1 GRNCCVVIFAVT
13 RPIRRRTK
21 AKKKHWFSSDV
32 VRAHHLILF
41 ALHCC
46 FSDRINPA
54 SAPASSSISSMN
66 PLGFL
71 TLLALVA
78 AGFAAAPP
86 TTQRTVSSHLTAQDQ
101 DRFAKVFAE
110 GLKSS
115 DLQSLYYSSANVAL
129 PAGDVVSTCKRL
141 FTLHAE
147 SKLNDFEKNFYLI
160 GARKNFGCKEALPA
174 KVETSVKTALAK
186 DATTTQEI
194 YYNLHSAKLAGLAV
208 DEKVRTALGKNLQS
222 VLKKDDSLNSL
233 GHAFAVAV
241 ELGPAGAFAYDRIE
255 EAFVQADE
263 VDGRMLQF
271 EGGLSITA
279 LIVNGGFKLAT
290 GLSKPAPVTAEQAV
304 KFATYFLSRA
314 SVQTPKGV
322 SVLLEAL
329 KLLAS
334 QKPIAPI
341 SVRLAGNGQLLPES
355 PVLSVRVCDLLG
367 KPLSPALAALSTTIV
382 SRTSGEALV
391 SKVNLV
397 PSKDDATLY
406 SYNLKSAAPSRG
418 QYRVDVEA
426 APSYRQQLQVSVLG
440 KVRVNSLEVGVGDTD
455 SAASSVKRHTVAHPS
470 KLATLLNADSQQKV
484 LLKTVLVDDASGK
497 PITVHQAFVMLRNQ
511 ETHQEIIFVAE
522 TDSSKAYK
530 FEMDVGARAADFG
543 HKSGLYEVRLIVG
556 DALLSNS
563 FQWHLADVELKFA
576 VSETKPSTV
585 DAASASRKP
594 LPEIVH
600 QFRAPEKRP
609 PRFVSDL
616 FTALCIAPLVILFGL
631 WMKLGVNV
639 KNFPLSLGAVG
650 FHLGLGAILVL
661 FGIFWLRL
669 NMFETI
675 RYLIPLALITFICGN
690 RMLRK
695 IARGSGSEK

>member
-1 GRNCCVVIFAVT
+1 
-13 RPIRRRTK
+13 
-21 AKKKHWFSSDV
+21 
-32 VRAHHLILF
+32 
-41 ALHCC
+41 
-46 FSDRINPA
+46 
-54 SAPASSSISSMN
+54 MN

-71 TLLALVA
+71 TLAALVVA
-78 AGFAAAPP
+78 ALAATPA
-86 TTQRTVSSHLTAQDQ
+86 TQRTVSSHLTAQDQ
-101 DRFAKVFAE
+101 ERFAKVFSE
-110 GLKSS
+110 GLKSN
-115 DLQSLYYSSANVAL
+115 DLQSLYYASVNVAL
-129 PAGDVVSTCKRL
+129 PAGDVTSTCMRL
-141 FTLHAE
+141 FTLHGE

-174 KVETSVKTALAK
+174 KVETAVKAALAK
-186 DATTTQEI
+186 DATTAQEI
-194 YYNLHSAKLAGLAV
+194 YYNFHSAKLAGLAV
-208 DEKVRTALGKNLQS
+208 DEKVRTTLGKNLQT

-233 GHAFAVAV
+233 GHAFAVAA
-241 ELGPAGAFAYDRIE
+241 ELGTAGSFAYDRIE

-263 VDGRMLQF
+263 VDGKMLQF

-290 GLSKPAPVTAEQAV
+290 SLSKPAPITADQAV

-334 QKPIAPI
+334 QKTIAPVC
-341 SVRLAGNGQLLPES
+341 VRLAGNGQLLPES

-367 KPLSPALAALSTTIV
+367 KPLSPALAALSTTVV
-382 SRTSGEALV
+382 SRTTNDALV

-406 SYNLKSAAPSRG
+406 TYNLKSASPTRG
-418 QYRVDVEA
+418 LYRVDVDA

-440 KVRVNSLEVGVGDTD
+440 KVRVSSLEVGVGDTD
-455 SAASSVKRHTVAHPS
+455 SAASSVKRQSVAHPS
-470 KLATLLNADSQQKV
+470 KLATVLNADSQQKV
-484 LLKTVLVDDASGK
+484 VLKTALVDDASGK
-497 PITVHQAFVMLRNQ
+497 PITVHQCFVLLRHQ
-511 ETHQEIIFVAE
+511 ETRQEIIFVAE

-563 FQWHLADVELKFA
+563 FQWHLADLELKFA
-576 VSETKPSTV
+576 AGDSQQQQQSV
-585 DAASASRKP
+585 DAAASSRKP

-631 WMKLGVNV
+631 WAKLGVNV
-639 KNFPLSLGAVG
+639 KNFPLSLGAIG

-669 NMFETI
+669 NMFDTI
-675 RYLIPLALITFICGN
+675 RYLIPLALFTFICGN

-695 IARGSGSEK
+695 IARGGSSEK

>member
-1 GRNCCVVIFAVT
+1 
-13 RPIRRRTK
+13 
-21 AKKKHWFSSDV
+21 
-32 VRAHHLILF
+32 
-41 ALHCC
+41 
-46 FSDRINPA
+46 
-54 SAPASSSISSMN
+54 MN

-71 TLLALVA
+71 TLAALV
-78 AGFAAAPP
+78 FAALAATPA
-86 TTQRTVSSHLTAQDQ
+86 TQRTVSSHLTAQDQ
-101 DRFAKVFAE
+101 ERFAKVFSE
-110 GLKSS
+110 GLKSN
-115 DLQSLYYSSANVAL
+115 DLQSLYYASANVAL
-129 PAGDVVSTCKRL
+129 PAGDVTSTCKRL
-141 FTLHAE
+141 FTLHGE

-174 KVETSVKTALAK
+174 KVETAVKAALAK
-186 DATTTQEI
+186 DATTAQEI
-194 YYNLHSAKLAGLAV
+194 YYNFHSAKLAGLAV
-208 DEKVRTALGKNLQS
+208 DEKVRTTLGKNLQT

-233 GHAFAVAV
+233 GHAFAVAA
-241 ELGPAGAFAYDRIE
+241 ELGTAGSFAYDRIE

-263 VDGRMLQF
+263 VDGKMLQF

-290 GLSKPAPVTAEQAV
+290 SLSKPAPITADQAV

-334 QKPIAPI
+334 QKTIAPVC
-341 SVRLAGNGQLLPES
+341 VRLADNGQLLPES

-367 KPLSPALAALSTTIV
+367 KPLSPALAALSTTVV
-382 SRTSGEALV
+382 SRTSNDALV

-406 SYNLKSAAPSRG
+406 TYNLKSASPARG
-418 QYRVDVEA
+418 LYRVDVDA

-440 KVRVNSLEVGVGDTD
+440 KVRVSSLEVGVGDTD
-455 SAASSVKRHTVAHPS
+455 SAASSVKRQSVAHPS
-470 KLATLLNADSQQKV
+470 KLATVLNADSQQKV
-484 LLKTVLVDDASGK
+484 VLKTALVDDASGK
-497 PITVHQAFVMLRNQ
+497 PITVHQCFVLLRHQ
-511 ETHQEIIFVAE
+511 ETRQEIIFVAE

-563 FQWHLADVELKFA
+563 FQWHLADLELKFA
-576 VSETKPSTV
+576 AGDSQQQQQQSV
-585 DAASASRKP
+585 DAAASSRKP

-631 WMKLGVNV
+631 WAKLGVNV
-639 KNFPLSLGAVG
+639 KNFPLSLGAIG

-669 NMFETI
+669 NMFDTI
-675 RYLIPLALITFICGN
+675 RYLIPLALFTFICGN

-695 IARGSGSEK
+695 IARGGSSEK

>member
-1 GRNCCVVIFAVT
+1 
-13 RPIRRRTK
+13 
-21 AKKKHWFSSDV
+21 
-32 VRAHHLILF
+32 
-41 ALHCC
+41 
-46 FSDRINPA
+46 
-54 SAPASSSISSMN
+54 MN

-71 TLLALVA
+71 TLAALVVA
-78 AGFAAAPP
+78 ALAATPA
-86 TTQRTVSSHLTAQDQ
+86 TQRTVSSHLTAQDQ
-101 DRFAKVFAE
+101 ERFAKVFSE
-110 GLKSS
+110 GLKSN
-115 DLQSLYYSSANVAL
+115 DLQSLYYASANVAL
-129 PAGDVVSTCKRL
+129 PAGDVTSTCKRL
-141 FTLHAE
+141 FMLHSE

-174 KVETSVKTALAK
+174 KVETAVKAALAK
-186 DATTTQEI
+186 DATTAQEI
-194 YYNLHSAKLAGLAV
+194 YYNFHSAKLAGLAV
-208 DEKVRTALGKNLQS
+208 DEKVRTTLGKNLQT

-233 GHAFAVAV
+233 GHAFAVAA
-241 ELGPAGAFAYDRIE
+241 ELGTAGSFAYDRIE

-263 VDGRMLQF
+263 VDGKMLQF

-290 GLSKPAPVTAEQAV
+290 SLSKPAPITADQAV

-334 QKPIAPI
+334 QKTIAPVC
-341 SVRLAGNGQLLPES
+341 VRLAGNGQLLPES

-367 KPLSPALAALSTTIV
+367 KPLSPALAALSTTVV
-382 SRTSGEALV
+382 SRTTNDALV

-406 SYNLKSAAPSRG
+406 TYNLKSASPTRG
-418 QYRVDVEA
+418 LYRVDVDA

-440 KVRVNSLEVGVGDTD
+440 KVRVSSLEVGVGDTD
-455 SAASSVKRHTVAHPS
+455 SAASSVKRQSVTHPS
-470 KLATLLNADSQQKV
+470 KLATVLNADSQQKV
-484 LLKTVLVDDASGK
+484 VLKTALVDDASGK
-497 PITVHQAFVMLRNQ
+497 PITVHQCFVLLRHQ
-511 ETHQEIIFVAE
+511 ETRQEIIFVAE

-563 FQWHLADVELKFA
+563 FQWHLADLELKFA
-576 VSETKPSTV
+576 AGDSQQQQSV
-585 DAASASRKP
+585 DAAASSRKP

-631 WMKLGVNV
+631 WAKLGVNV
-639 KNFPLSLGAVG
+639 KNFPLSLGAIG

-669 NMFETI
+669 NMFDTI
-675 RYLIPLALITFICGN
+675 RYLIPLALFTFICGN

-695 IARGSGSEK
+695 IARGGSSEK

>member
-1 GRNCCVVIFAVT
+1 
-13 RPIRRRTK
+13 
-21 AKKKHWFSSDV
+21 
-32 VRAHHLILF
+32 
-41 ALHCC
+41 
-46 FSDRINPA
+46 
-54 SAPASSSISSMN
+54 MN
-66 PLGFL
+66 PLGFF
-71 TLLALVA
+71 TLAALVVASSA
-78 AGFAAAPP
+78 ATPA
-86 TTQRTVSSHLTAQDQ
+86 TQRTVSSHLTAQDQ
-101 DRFAKVFAE
+101 ERFAKVFSE
-110 GLKSS
+110 GLKSN
-115 DLQSLYYSSANVAL
+115 DLQSLYYASANVAL
-129 PAGDVVSTCKRL
+129 PAGDVTSTCKRL
-141 FTLHAE
+141 FTLHGE

-174 KVETSVKTALAK
+174 KVETAVKAALAK
-186 DATTTQEI
+186 DATTAQEI
-194 YYNLHSAKLAGLAV
+194 YYNFHSAKLAGLAV
-208 DEKVRTALGKNLQS
+208 DEKVRTTLGKNLQT

-233 GHAFAVAV
+233 GHAFAVAA
-241 ELGPAGAFAYDRIE
+241 ELGTAGSFAYDRIE

-263 VDGRMLQF
+263 VDGKMLQF

-290 GLSKPAPVTAEQAV
+290 SLSKPAPITADQAV

-334 QKPIAPI
+334 QKTIAPVC
-341 SVRLAGNGQLLPES
+341 VRLAGNGQLLPES

-367 KPLSPALAALSTTIV
+367 KPLSPALAALSTTVV
-382 SRTSGEALV
+382 SRTTNDALV

-406 SYNLKSAAPSRG
+406 TYNLKSASPTRG
-418 QYRVDVEA
+418 LYRVDVDA

-440 KVRVNSLEVGVGDTD
+440 KVRVSSLEVGVGDTD
-455 SAASSVKRHTVAHPS
+455 SAASSVKRQSVAHPS
-470 KLATLLNADSQQKV
+470 KLATVLNADSQQKV
-484 LLKTVLVDDASGK
+484 VLKTALVDDASGK
-497 PITVHQAFVMLRNQ
+497 PITVHQCFVLLRHQ
-511 ETHQEIIFVAE
+511 ETRQEIIFVAE

-563 FQWHLADVELKFA
+563 FQWHLADLELKFA
-576 VSETKPSTV
+576 AGDSQQQSV
-585 DAASASRKP
+585 DAAASLRKP

-631 WMKLGVNV
+631 WAKLGVNV
-639 KNFPLSLGAVG
+639 KNFPLSLGAIG

-669 NMFETI
+669 NMFDTI
-675 RYLIPLALITFICGN
+675 RYLIPLALFTFICGN

-695 IARGSGSEK
+695 IARGGSSEK

>member
-1 GRNCCVVIFAVT
+1 
-13 RPIRRRTK
+13 
-21 AKKKHWFSSDV
+21 
-32 VRAHHLILF
+32 
-41 ALHCC
+41 
-46 FSDRINPA
+46 
-54 SAPASSSISSMN
+54 MN
-66 PLGFL
+66 PLGLL
-71 TLLALVA
+71 TLVALLGV
-78 AGFAAAPP
+78 GFAASA

-101 DRFAKVFAE
+101 ERFAKVFSE
-110 GLKSS
+110 GLKSN
-115 DLQSLYYSSANVAL
+115 DLQSLYYASANVAL
-129 PAGDVVSTCKRL
+129 PAGDVTSTCKRL
-141 FTLHAE
+141 FTLHGE

-174 KVETSVKTALAK
+174 KVESAVKAALTK
-186 DATTTQEI
+186 DASTAQEI
-194 YYNLHSAKLAGLAV
+194 YYNFHSAKLAGLTV
-208 DEKVRTALGKNLQS
+208 DEKVRTTLGKNLQT

-233 GHAFAVAV
+233 GHAFTVAAD
-241 ELGPAGAFAYDRIE
+241 LGSAGTFAYDRIE

-263 VDGRMLQF
+263 VDGKMLQF

-290 GLSKPAPVTAEQAV
+290 SLSKPAPITADQAV

-334 QKPIAPI
+334 QKAIAPVCI
-341 SVRLAGNGQLLPES
+341 RLADNGQLLPES

-367 KPLSPALAALSTTIV
+367 KALSPALAALSTTIV
-382 SRTSGEALV
+382 SRTSSEALV

-397 PSKDDATLY
+397 PSKDDPTLY
-406 SYNLKSAAPSRG
+406 TYSLKSASPTRG
-418 QYRVDVEA
+418 LYRVDIEV

-440 KVRVNSLEVGVGDTD
+440 KVRVSSLEVGVGDTD
-455 SAASSVKRHTVAHPS
+455 SAASSVKRHSVAHPS
-470 KLATLLNADSQQKV
+470 KLATVLNADSQQKV
-484 LLKTVLVDDASGK
+484 VLKTALVDDASGK
-497 PITVHQAFVMLRNQ
+497 PITVHQAFVLLR
-511 ETHQEIIFVAE
+511 HRDSRQEIIFVAE

-530 FEMDVGARAADFG
+530 FEMDVGARASDFG

-563 FQWHLADVELKFA
+563 FQWHLADLELKFA
-576 VSETKPSTV
+576 VSEGQQQSASA
-585 DAASASRKP
+585 DAASSRKP

-616 FTALCIAPLVILFGL
+616 FTALCIAPIVILFGL
-631 WMKLGVNV
+631 WAKLGVNV
-639 KNFPLSLGAVG
+639 KNFPLSLGALG

-675 RYLIPLALITFICGN
+675 RYLIPLALFTFFCGN

-695 IARGSGSEK
+695 IARGGSDK